1 MMKTKSLLLAC
12 LAAPALALAQPNAE
26 TQPLAG
32 FYYGD
37 MQAPTGW
44 EWQSPDSLAY
54 NKQQPHAWFFSFAD
68 TESARKVLPEKSTYF
83 QTLNGTWDF
92 HWVRTPEQRP
102 KNFYETSFSTADWDK
117 VEVPMCWNI
126 AGIGKDGSLK
136 YGLPIYSNQRVIF
149 HHNVAVG
156 DWKGG
161 VMREPRKNW
170 LTYDYRNEVGSYR
183 RTFTVPADWK
193 GRVVYLNFDGVDSF
207 F

>member
-12 LAAPALALAQPNAE
+12 LAAPALAMAQPNAE

-32 FYYGD
+32 FFYGD

-68 TESARKVLPEKSTYF
+68 TESARKVLPEHSTLF
-83 QTLNGTWDF
+83 QSLNGTWDF

-149 HHNVAVG
+149 HQI
-156 DWKGG
+156 
-161 VMREPRKNW
+161 
-170 LTYDYRNEVGSYR
+170 
-183 RTFTVPADWK
+183 
-193 GRVVYLNFDGVDSF
+193 GRAHV
-207 F
+207 